1 MRTFARLTLL
11 CGSLLI
17 LVSAASARQLA
28 AQQPRC
34 AALRTLYYGVISDKA
49 HRTVEEQSRV
59 EYEEA
64 RKYLRVCWEE
74 GDDFTRSLRKFV
86 AGREDFTRC
95 EDAWV
100 KLGPRLMSGGSATPE
115 RDAQMYETSKEF
127 LRICDGAETE
137 KARSVKTWVDKY
149 DAAMRRYEAER
160 TLARLIGEARAGSTQ
175 PSIYSRMAEAYVA
188 ARYEPQ
194 TRHLLALVEAG
205 KSPDSK
211 EVRATWAEVTA
222 SLDSVID
229 SYARAVALCGE
240 GEGCQVASGSWMA
253 SLIKYYGLRHDGSRE
268 GLQQTVE
275 RARPPAP
282 KL

>member
-1 MRTFARLTLL
+1 MRTSARLTLL
-11 CGSLLI
+11 CVSLLT
-17 LVSAASARQLA
+17 LASAASARQLA

-34 AALRTLYYGVISDKA
+34 EALRSLYYGVISDKA

-86 AGREDFTRC
+86 ARREDFARC
-95 EDAWV
+95 DAAWV
-100 KLGPRLMSGGSATPE
+100 KLGPRMLSEGSGTPE
-115 RDAQMYETSKEF
+115 RQAQVYETSKEF

-137 KARSVKTWVDKY
+137 KARSVKSWVEKY
-149 DAAMRRYEAER
+149 DAAVRQYEAEK
-160 TLARLIGEARAGSTQ
+160 TLAQLTGEARAGSTQ
-175 PSIYSRMAEAYVA
+175 PSLYSRMAEAYVA
-188 ARYEPQ
+188 ARYEPRM
-194 TRHLLALVEAG
+194 RHLLALVETG

-229 SYARAVALCGE
+229 SYARAVALCGA

-253 SLIKYYGLRHDGSRE
+253 SLIKYYGLRHDGSQE
-268 GLQQTVE
+268 GLRQTIE
-275 RARPPAP
+275 RARPTAP

>member
-1 MRTFARLTLL
+1 MRTFVRLTLL
-11 CGSLLI
+11 CVSLLT
-17 LVSAASARQLA
+17 LASAASAQQLA

-34 AALRTLYYGVISDKA
+34 AASRALYYAVVSDKA
-49 HRTVEEQSRV
+49 HRTVEEQSSV

-64 RKYLRVCWEE
+64 RKYLRVCWEA

-86 AGREDFTRC
+86 ARREDFARC

-100 KLGPRLMSGGSATPE
+100 RLGPRLMSGGSATSE

-137 KARSVKTWVDKY
+137 KTRSVESWVERY
-149 DAAMRRYEAER
+149 DAAMRRYEAEK
-160 TLARLIGEARAGSTQ
+160 TLAQLTGEARAGSTQ
-175 PSIYSRMAEAYVA
+175 PSLYSRMAEAYVA
-188 ARYEPQ
+188 ARYEPRM
-194 TRHLLALVEAG
+194 RHLLALVESG

-229 SYARAVALCGE
+229 SYARAIALCGA
-240 GEGCQVASGSWMA
+240 GEGCQVASGSWMMN
-253 SLIKYYGLRHDGSRE
+253 LIKYYGLRHDGSRE
-268 GLQQTVE
+268 GLQQTIE
-275 RARPPAP
+275 RARTAAP